1 MPKQKQS
8 NAPATNDKKAQVLG
22 ESKKSGSK
30 VLAMGLVLAGI
41 ILAGGMAWWT
51 MGGAGN
57 SQPAATA
64 PAAQQA
70 AAQSGDKIVI
80 LPVKMFADG
89 KARHFEHKLADGVTV
104 RYFVVKSSDGIIRA
118 AYDACDVC
126 WPSGKGY
133 YQDGDVMVCANCGRR
148 FPSVSVNEVKGGC
161 NPAPLRREVK
171 GEQVVIRLADIAQGR
186 QYFDFAKKG

>member
-1 MPKQKQS
+1 MSQHKQNK
-8 NAPATNDKKAQVLG
+8 APQTGDKKAQVLG
-22 ESKKSGSK
+22 EKKNSGSK

-41 ILAGGMAWWT
+41 VLAGGMAWWS
-51 MGGAGN
+51 MGGGG
-57 SQPAATA
+57 SQPAAMA
-64 PAAQQA
+64 PATEQA
-70 AAQSGDKIVI
+70 AVQAGEKVVA

-89 KARHFEHKLADGVTV
+89 KARHFEHKLPDGITV

-133 YQDGDVMVCANCGRR
+133 YQEGDVMVCANCGRR

-171 GEQVVIRLADIAQGR
+171 GEQVIIRLADIAQGR
-186 QYFDFAKKG
+186 QYFDFSKKG

>member
-1 MPKQKQS
+1 MSQQK
-8 NAPATNDKKAQVLG
+8 NKAPQMGDKKAQVLG
-22 ESKKSGSK
+22 EKHKSGSK
-30 VLAMGLVLAGI
+30 ALAMVLVLAGVV
-41 ILAGGMAWWT
+41 LAGGLAWWT
-51 MGGAGN
+51 MGGGG
-57 SQPAATA
+57 QQTVATA
-64 PAAQQA
+64 PAAGQA
-70 AAQSGDKIVI
+70 TAQAGEKVVA

-89 KARHFEHKLADGVTV
+89 KARHFEHKMAGGITV
-104 RYFVVKSSDGIIRA
+104 RYFVIKSSDGVIRA

-171 GEQVVIRLADIAQGR
+171 GGEVIIRLADIEQGVR
-186 QYFDFAKKG
+186 YFDFSKKG